1 VRFLIDAQLPP
12 VLANHLAAAGHEAT
26 HVASIEM
33 LSARDT
39 DIWKHAGATGAAVIT
54 KDEDFV
60 TMRAFNADGPS
71 IVWVRLGNT
80 TNRAL
85 LAHFVSTLPL
95 IVAAL
100 ERGETIV
107 MVSER

>member
-1 VRFLIDAQLPP
+1 
-12 VLANHLAAAGHEAT
+12 
-26 HVASIEM
+26 M
-33 LSARDT
+33 LSARDP
-39 DIWKHAGATGAAVIT
+39 DVWKHASAIGAVLIT

-60 TMRAFNADGPS
+60 TMRAFHPDGPP

-80 TNRAL
+80 TNKAL

-107 MVSER
+107 VVSEG

>member
-1 VRFLIDAQLPP
+1 
-12 VLANHLAAAGHEAT
+12 
-26 HVASIEM
+26 M

-39 DIWKHAGATGAAVIT
+39 EIWKHARATGVALIT

-60 TMRAFNADGPS
+60 TMRAFNTDGPP

-80 TNRAL
+80 TNKAL
-85 LAHFVSTLPL
+85 LAHFVSSLPL
-95 IVAAL
+95 IVSAL

-107 MVSER
+107 VVSDVS